1 MRSARTIQ
9 TIFAHL
15 GVNAFTP
22 MAYLQANMRAHSM
35 KTRKMSQTMA
45 VFAVLGT
52 RSLVHHGT
60 VRVRVVQ
67 IFAAVLT
74 GVKFHG
80 VTSHLRASLLT
91 HPTFSAMT
99 RICTTVMKAA
109 EVRTVIT
116 IQTVQGVLMIQITL
130 APTQIALAFTKAT
143 PFPKTLS
150 AGVLMQLGIPW
161 LGYMAQVALHGINWQ
176 APHIT
181 SIATPRLSCA
191 VAVGAKQVGVM

>member
-22 MAYLQANMRAHSM
+22 MAYLQTNMRAQSM
-35 KTRKMSQTMA
+35 NPRVMSQTTALLAMR
-45 VFAVLGT
+45 GT

-67 IFAAVLT
+67 IFAAVRT

-91 HPTFSAMT
+91 HPMFSAKAK
-99 RICTTVMKAA
+99 ICTTAMKVA

-116 IQTVQGVLMIQITL
+116 AQKVKGVLMIQITH
-130 APTQIALAFTKAT
+130 APTQTALASTKAT
-143 PFPKTLS
+143 PFPRALS
-150 AGVLMQLGIPW
+150 VGVIMQLGIPW
-161 LGYMAQVALHGINWQ
+161 SGHMAQVALHGINWQ

-181 SIATPRLSCA
+181 NIATPRLSCA
-191 VAVGAKQVGVM
+191 VAVGAKQVGVT